1 MVKHIYTRKRPV
13 RIVFYVTE
21 DEQAMIEANM
31 QRAGIQN
38 REAYLRKMA
47 IDGHVLVLDLSDVSK
62 MVSLLRNATS
72 NLNQV
77 ARRANETRSIYE
89 SDIRDLQAAY
99 DRLWEQ
105 ASGIL
110 SGLARL

>member
-1 MVKHIYTRKRPV
+1 MYERKRPC
-13 RIVFYVTE
+13 RIVFRVSE
-21 DEQAMIEANM
+21 DEQAMIDANM

-38 REAYLRKMA
+38 REAYLRKMS

-62 MVSLLRNATS
+62 MVSLLRNATN

-77 ARRANETRSIYE
+77 ARRANETRNIYE
-89 SDIRDLQAAY
+89 SDIKDLQAGY
-99 DRLWEQ
+99 DKLWEQ

-110 SGLARL
+110 KELGKL

>member
-1 MVKHIYTRKRPV
+1 MYQRKRPL
-13 RIVFYVTE
+13 RIVFYVSE
-21 DEQAMIEANM
+21 EEGALIEANM
-31 QRAGIQN
+31 ERAGIQN

-62 MVSLLRNATS
+62 MVSLLRNATG

-89 SDIRDLQAAY
+89 SDIRDLQAGY

-110 SGLARL
+110 KELAKL